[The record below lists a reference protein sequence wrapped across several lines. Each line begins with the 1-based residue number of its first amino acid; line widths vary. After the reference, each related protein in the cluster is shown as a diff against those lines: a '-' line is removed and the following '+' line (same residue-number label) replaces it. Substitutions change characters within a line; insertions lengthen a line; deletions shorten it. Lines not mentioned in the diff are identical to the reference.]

1 LPALS
6 AVVSSDTGFPLYFRP
21 VESEMLG
28 RLHQSRKLFDRLHC
42 YIWQGRGNN
51 GNTYLLTN
59 VLRGGRPHV
68 MIDPGFII
76 NEMREHCFDS
86 LEKAME
92 EDGLKTGD
100 IGLIINTHTHPDHC
114 QATETIVQKSTRKP
128 SNGKVSRTLVAL
140 SKEEDDYY
148 RLVGERMFGMFGQ
161 KAARLDPFFCL
172 AEGDLTLGRDEQK
185 VNLQVFL
192 TPGHSPGS
200 ICLYWVER
208 KVLIT
213 GDLLFFG
220 GVGRTDFPGG
230 SLTTLKQSIE
240 KLSSLD
246 VEYLLPGHSTEYG
259 SIIEGKDKVERNFMA
274 VKLII

>member
-1 LPALS
+1 
-6 AVVSSDTGFPLYFRP
+6 
-21 VESEMLG
+21 MLG
-28 RLHQSRKLFDRLHC
+28 KLHQSRALFDRLFC

-51 GNTYLLTN
+51 GNTYLLTS
-59 VLRGGRPHV
+59 VLRGERPHV
-68 MIDPGFII
+68 MIDPGSVM
-76 NEMREHCFDS
+76 NEMRENCFDS
-86 LEKAME
+86 LEKAMQS
-92 EDGLKTGD
+92 DGFKTED

-114 QATETIVQKSTRKP
+114 QATEPIVQKSTRKA
-128 SNGKVSRTLVAL
+128 NKGKVSQTLVAL
-140 SKEEDDYY
+140 SREEDDYY
-148 RLVGERMFGMFGQ
+148 RLVGDRMFGMFGL
-161 KAARLDPFFCL
+161 KAAKLDPFIYL
-172 AEGDLTLGRDEQK
+172 AEGDLNLGRDEQK

-200 ICLYWVER
+200 VSLYWADR

-246 VEYLLPGHSTEYG
+246 VEYVLPGHSTEYG
-259 SIIEGKDKVERNFMA
+259 SVIEGKDKVERNFMA